1 MNESDNATPRIN
13 EIDSIHHAN
22 VLYWRQGPEHSRED
36 TAEYERRKERLE
48 EIRAVPRTEGG
59 LSN

>member
-1 MNESDNATPRIN
+1 MNQSNSTTPRIN
-13 EIDSIHHAN
+13 EIDSIYHAN

-48 EIRAVPRTEGG
+48 EIRAVQLTQRG